1 MYPECIPTYSSTF
14 WLFLAH
20 WSCWLGSRR
29 LWHRIL
35 ASGALLGLGC
45 FGRLAC
51 QLLHVVCEPADGYE
65 VLRCE
70 GNPAGYECLGCKSF
84 KGVGICSHVLAL
96 NHILTRY
103 NVRYELKQLQT
114 SASKKKAYGTHGAK
128 KPLPALQCYVEPELD
143 SSDEEE
149 AALLALAAQGR

>member
-1 MYPECIPTYSSTF
+1 MAGEVD
-14 WLFLAH
+14 
-20 WSCWLGSRR
+20 
-29 LWHRIL
+29 HRVKDLDHLIEV
-35 ASGALLGLGC
+35 
-45 FGRLAC
+45 C